1 MSSVDSTS
9 LIIITSI
16 VQTVVITLTLAV
28 FIFQFR
34 SQEKSIRESSYQN
47 VMGRYTDFV
56 KMLIDKPELQKLRYE
71 IASLRGETME
81 KLSQEEEVVTSYLL
95 LGYGL
100 FEEVFLL
107 HKKKWIDDD
116 TWSQW
121 SLFLERICR
130 HPLFKRIHETSLG
143 TFDAE
148 FQEYVSKM
156 VKEEKSEPT
165 A

>member
-1 MSSVDSTS
+1 MSSVDSTT

-34 SQEKSIRESSYQN
+34 SQEKAIRESSYQN

-56 KMLIDKPELQKLRYE
+56 KMLIEKPELQNLRYD
-71 IASLRGETME
+71 IANVRGEAVE
-81 KLSQEEEVVTSYLL
+81 KLSPEDEVASSYLL

-107 HKKKWIDDD
+107 YKKKWIDDD
-116 TWSQW
+116 TWNQW
-121 SLFLERICR
+121 SVFLERICR
-130 HPLFKRIHETSLG
+130 HPLFKRIHETSIG

-156 VKEEKSEPT
+156 VKEKK
-165 A
+165 

>member
-1 MSSVDSTS
+1 MSQVDSTT
-9 LIIITSI
+9 LIIITSV

-34 SQEKSIRESSYQN
+34 SQEKAIRESSYQN

-56 KMLIDKPELQKLRYE
+56 KMLVEKPELTKLRYE
-71 IASLRGETME
+71 IANVQGGAPLE
-81 KLSQEEEVVTSYLL
+81 KLSQEEEVVSSYLL

-116 TWSQW
+116 TWNQW
-121 SLFLERICR
+121 SVFLERICR
-130 HPLFKRIHETSLG
+130 HPLFMRIHETSLG
-143 TFDAE
+143 TFDGD
-148 FQEYVSKM
+148 FQAYVSKLM
-156 VKEEKSEPT
+156 KGKN
-165 A
+165 